1 MIKGEEGL
9 LQRMRRV
16 ACSIEDGFLIGLLLL
31 MILLASLQILLRNV
45 FDTGLV
51 WADELLRIQVLW
63 VGLLGAVA
71 ASRDDNHIN
80 IDLLTRFLP
89 PRLRLAVRVVVDLF
103 TCTVC
108 TLLAWHALRFV
119 QLEFE
124 FDSRLLGRW
133 PAWIF
138 QSVIPVGFLLIA
150 YRYLLYGLVHL
161 RRFCRRQESP

>member
-1 MIKGEEGL
+1 MIQGEEGL
-9 LQRMRRV
+9 LQRLRRI
-16 ACSIEDGFLIGLLLL
+16 ACFIEDGFLIGLLLF

-89 PRLRLAVRVVVDLF
+89 PRFRLGVRIAVDLF
-103 TCTVC
+103 TSSVC
-108 TLLAWHALRFV
+108 MLVAWHALRFV

-138 QSVIPVGFLLIA
+138 QSIIPIGFVLIA

-161 RRFCRRQESP
+161 RRFCLKQEAS